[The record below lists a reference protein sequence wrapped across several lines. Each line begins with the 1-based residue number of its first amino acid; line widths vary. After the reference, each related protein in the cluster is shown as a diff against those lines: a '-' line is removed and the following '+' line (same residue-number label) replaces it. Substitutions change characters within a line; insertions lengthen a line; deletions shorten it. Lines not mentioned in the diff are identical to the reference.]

1 MELKIVDYA
10 ISDLLAMKNPKNP
23 RWMPDVTREALQ
35 TSLKEFGVV
44 EPAIVNIRTKQIVGG
59 HQRVDAAA
67 ELGEK
72 TFPVVEIDVDPAQET
87 ALNLLLNKARGS
99 WDYDKLAQML
109 GEMEPENLTLTGF
122 SEDEVESIVASFEP
136 PAELLADEGVYQD
149 IYNRS
154 EEETTQLFQATEK
167 VQFGMFSKSVPAE
180 VYRDWVQKLAQES
193 ADGQS
198 PIALGTVV
206 AKRLGIEVTTQTS
219 ASEANREE
227 EEYESSG
234 NQI

>member
-10 ISDLLAMKNPKNP
+10 IADLLKMKNPKNP

-35 TSLKEFGVV
+35 ASLREFGVV
-44 EPAIVNIRTKQIVGG
+44 EPVIVNTRTNQIVGG

-67 ELGEK
+67 EVGEK
-72 TFPVVEIDVDPAQET
+72 IMPVVLIDVELAKET

-109 GEMEPENLTLTGF
+109 SGMEPEDLALTGF
-122 SEDEVESIVASFEP
+122 SDDEVESIVASFEP
-136 PAELLADEGVYQD
+136 DTEILAEEGVYQD

-154 EEETTQLFQATEK
+154 EEETQQLFESTEK
-167 VQFGMFSKSVPAE
+167 VQFGMFSKTVPTE
-180 VYRDWVQKLAQES
+180 RYQRWVQGLMQEA

-198 PIALGTVV
+198 PIALGLVV
-206 AKRLGIEVTTQTS
+206 SRRLGIEVTSQ
-219 ASEANREE
+219 AALAENSEEQDNEL
-227 EEYESSG
+227 G
-234 NQI
+234 D